1 MSQSQ
6 NSKLSK
12 LTRENST
19 TVCRAVPKIL
29 AFLPLHLGVYREE
42 FFKVRVVRENSRLL
56 TTNVGEW
63 HLMYERVQ

>member
-29 AFLPLHLGVYREE
+29 AFLPLHLGVYREKN
-42 FFKVRVVRENSRLL
+42 FLKCAQRAKIPD
-56 TTNVGEW
+56 
-63 HLMYERVQ
+63 Y